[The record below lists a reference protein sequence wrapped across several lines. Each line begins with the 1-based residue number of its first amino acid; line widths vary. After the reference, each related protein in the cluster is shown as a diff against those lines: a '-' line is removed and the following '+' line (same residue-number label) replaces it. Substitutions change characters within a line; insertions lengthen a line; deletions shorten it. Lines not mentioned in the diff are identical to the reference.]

1 MQAVAW
7 LYTDTA
13 DMDWIVNS
21 AIMQDIITLAKPAT
35 FNIYF
40 ALVSIPLGFPFAIL
54 LAVMKNSSNSA
65 ISYIARMYIYA
76 FRGSPLFIQFFM
88 FYSIL
93 LAFNLSHWK
102 PMGIDHIIMHPLFIG
117 PFVLILNTSAY
128 AAEIFYG
135 ALRSLP
141 KGEIEAA
148 QAFGMNRWQIFK
160 TVTWPNILRLSWP
173 AYTNEVVFLFHAT
186 ALVYFTLPVINE
198 QKDLM
203 NKAGELFERDYNVF
217 LHFSVAGLYFL
228 AITLVIFYIS
238 SLVYKKLIAHLDIDA
253 NLKIKPSYI
262 R

>member
-1 MQAVAW
+1 
-7 LYTDTA
+7 
-13 DMDWIVNS
+13 MDWLLDNAIIEDIV
-21 AIMQDIITLAKPAT
+21 ILAKPAL

-40 ALVSIPLGFPFAIL
+40 ALASIPFGFPFAVL
-54 LAVMKNSSNSA
+54 LAVMKNHSNGF
-65 ISYIARMYIYA
+65 ISRIARTYIYA
-76 FRGSPLFIQFFM
+76 FRGSPLFIQLFM

-102 PMGIDHIIMHPLFIG
+102 PMGIDHVVMHPLFIG
-117 PFVLILNTSAY
+117 PLVLILNTSAY

-135 ALRSLP
+135 ALRALP
-141 KGEIEAA
+141 KGEMEAA
-148 QAFGMNRWQIFK
+148 MAIGMNRWQIFK
-160 TVTWPNILRLSWP
+160 TVTWPNMIRLAWP

-203 NKAGELFERDYNVF
+203 NKAGELFEKDYNVF

-228 AITLVIFYIS
+228 VISMLIFLVA
-238 SLVYKKLIAHLDIDA
+238 SLIYKRLTAHLDTSSYKKMK
-253 NLKIKPSYI
+253 LKPNYL

>member
-1 MQAVAW
+1 
-7 LYTDTA
+7 
-13 DMDWIVNS
+13 MDWFLNNAIV
-21 AIMQDIITLAKPAT
+21 QDIITLAKPAT

-40 ALVSIPLGFPFAIL
+40 ALASIPIGFPFAIL
-54 LAVMKNSSNSA
+54 LAVMKNSSNGI
-65 ISYIARMYIYA
+65 ISRIARVYIYA

-88 FYSIL
+88 FYSVM

-102 PMGIDHIIMHPLFIG
+102 PMGIDHIVMHPLFIG

-135 ALRSLP
+135 ALRALP
-141 KGEIEAA
+141 RGEMEAA
-148 QAFGMNRWQIFK
+148 QAFGMTRWQTFK
-160 TVTWPNILRLSWP
+160 AVTWPNTLRLAWP

-217 LHFSVAGLYFL
+217 LHFGVAGLYFL
-228 AITLVIFYIS
+228 VISMVIFYIS
-238 SLVYKKLIAHLDIDA
+238 GLIYKRLIAHLDTGA
-253 NLKIKPSYI
+253 SPTLKLKPNYI